1 MAKKNTV
8 EIGIKVNEDGSI
20 DKLAVGANKAGKS
33 LDDVGKSAATAD
45 RNIKGAAQTSSSGT
59 KNFSKMAQGM
69 GGLVAVYATF
79 AAQMFAISAA
89 FGFFKRAGDLD
100 VLRKGQQVYAS
111 TTGIA
116 MQSLTKD
123 IMAATGAQ
131 IAFRDASQA
140 AAIGVASGLS
150 PEQLEGL
157 GKAARDASAVLGRD
171 VTDSFNRL
179 VKGVTK
185 AEPELL
191 DELGIIL
198 RLTEAS
204 EEYALALGK
213 DVNALTTFEKSQ
225 AVANNVLKQSEEK
238 YGKMLALVG
247 GSSTNEFNKLS
258 VAFDE
263 IVMKIQTT
271 ILPAANSLARV
282 LIDTP
287 ALAGASFALLASGPL
302 RALGFNLKGTSDAAY
317 ATGAAITLNAE
328 SSKIAIM
335 SATAAMKAQNV
346 VLQQQ
351 SAIAVSAGSNSK
363 LMAHLAGGG
372 ELTKAG
378 MGTLKKSLAAAN
390 VQIKQSGTVTAG
402 IFKGLSA
409 EIVVAMTAAFKEI
422 GVQQDVLVVET
433 AKDTSKLKAMWL
445 GVGATA
451 SKAFGGILKWGG
463 RLLSA
468 AGWLGLIFTVGMTVY
483 DMFFKNKE
491 GADAAADGVDG
502 YRQKIADLNAE
513 YKDFLET
520 QKIKLDGN
528 AESSQASYSAG
539 GAVANLVASTGTGD
553 VNKTRMADYK
563 DSLRL
568 ENEILAVKER
578 NRAKDLDF
586 QASVMQNLDYT
597 KKQRLNALHAYK
609 DSLEQIP
616 QQTEAM
622 KTAVANVNTELKAL
636 DFLTETY
643 GPKELLKNYRTA
655 LVEGMDDKAITRH
668 KLALTNHLKE
678 IASLPKV
685 AAEASTALKSFNMS
699 LAPQTQGENTID
711 ALQKEIDLIQ
721 KAFEAR
727 TFFIDNEANHQ
738 GEMKNEIKF
747 IRKVEAAN
755 LKTKKDA
762 LRISQ
767 AITSTELIR
776 NPVVKSLAKA
786 AVTQA
791 KSLTDIENKEA
802 SISLLTEKIGK
813 NKKGATD
820 SQQREL
826 DIMKIELQG
835 LKVIEALTSQKL
847 SDKQKLFVIELK
859 LNELKT
865 DTSLLSKEKQIIAFG
880 DRKVKQ
886 GQQLLKLEQARKK
899 RETTADKR
907 DFKDSSS
914 FSFLFQD
921 KFNAKADLQAA
932 KDLEK
937 AQKTAVEAERT
948 QKLAMIDIEYALLD
962 AKMLQT
968 QLELEKIALDSS
980 LTDKQR
986 AKAKTLAGT
995 VETHR
1000 STLTGDGG
1008 LASTATKIVN
1018 EAADGK
1024 LKDITANITKLTNAK
1039 GDLSDMATLS
1049 DGIAQTFSSSMTDAF
1064 TAMATGAKSAKQAFA
1079 DMATSILKNIASMI
1093 AEMLM
1098 MQVIKSMFGLSF
1110 EGGGIMDKGKK
1121 VPGYSTGGVAKGSN
1135 DGHLAML
1142 HGTEAVVPLPNGKS
1156 IPVEMSGKGGGG
1168 GTNNIVVNISTDGQ
1182 SSKQG
1187 STGPDMDKL
1196 GGAVAAAVQVELQNQ
1211 KRSGG
1216 ILNPYGAA

>member
-1 MAKKNTV
+1 MAKNTV
-8 EIGIKVNEDGSI
+8 EIGVKVNDDGSV
-20 DKLAVGANKAGKS
+20 DKLAVSAKKAGKG
-33 LDDVGKSAATAD
+33 LDDVSKSAQTAD

-100 VLRKGQQVYAS
+100 VLKKGQQVYAS

-116 MQSLTKD
+116 MKALTKD

-263 IVMKIQTT
+263 IVMKIQTN
-271 ILPAANSLARV
+271 ILPAANALARV

-287 ALAGASFALLASGPL
+287 YLAGASFALLASGPL

-317 ATGAAITLNAE
+317 ATGAAITANAM
-328 SSKIAIM
+328 SSKIAIDA
-335 SATAAMKAQNV
+335 ATASMKAQNV

-351 SAIAVSAGSNSK
+351 SAIAVTAGSKSK
-363 LMAHLAGGG
+363 LMAHLGGGG

-390 VQIKQSGTVTAG
+390 LQIKQSGKVTAG

-409 EIVVAMTAAFKEI
+409 EIVLSMTAAFKEI
-422 GVQQDVLVVET
+422 DVQQKVLVVET
-433 AKDTSKLKAMWL
+433 AKDTSKLKAMYL

-468 AGWLGLIFTVGMTVY
+468 AGWLGLIYTVGMTVY
-483 DMFFKNKE
+483 DMFFKQAE
-491 GADAAADGVDG
+491 GADVAADKVDG
-502 YRQKIADLNAE
+502 YRQKIADLNEE
-513 YKDFLET
+513 YKDFLKT
-520 QKIKLDGN
+520 QKIKIDGN

-553 VNKTRMADYK
+553 VNKQRMGDYK

-578 NRAKDLDF
+578 NRAKDLAF
-586 QASVMQNLDYT
+586 QASVMQNLDHT
-597 KKQRLNALHAYK
+597 EKQRLKALHAYK
-609 DSLEQIP
+609 DSLEKIP
-616 QQTEAM
+616 EQTEAM
-622 KTAVANVNTELKAL
+622 KNAVASVNTELESL
-636 DFLTETY
+636 DFLTANY
-643 GPKELLKNYRTA
+643 GPAELLKNYRTA
-655 LVEGMDDKAITRH
+655 LVEGMDDKAITKH
-668 KLALTNHLKE
+668 KLALQNHLKE
-678 IASLPKV
+678 IATLPKV
-685 AAEASTALKSFNMS
+685 AAEAATALKSFNMS
-699 LAPQTQGENTID
+699 LAPPTQGENTID
-711 ALQKEIDLIQ
+711 ALQKELDLIE
-721 KAFEAR
+721 KAKKGRGFYMQDELDAQDKNIPQIE
-727 TFFIDNEANHQ
+727 FIQ
-738 GEMKNEIKF
+738 
-747 IRKVEAAN
+747 KVEAAS
-755 LKTKKDA
+755 LKTKLDS
-762 LRISQ
+762 LRASR
-767 AITSTELIR
+767 AIAGAELIR

-786 AVTQA
+786 AISQS
-791 KSLTDIENKEA
+791 KSLTDIQNKEA
-802 SISLLTEKIGK
+802 SISLLTEKISK
-813 NKKGATD
+813 NKTGATD
-820 SQQREL
+820 SQTRTLKILRE
-826 DIMKIELQG
+826 ELAG
-835 LKVIEALTSQKL
+835 LKVSEALTSQKL
-847 SDKQKLFVIELK
+847 SDTQKLFVIELK
-859 LNELKT
+859 LNALKT
-865 DTSLLSKEKQIIAFG
+865 DTSLLTKEKEIVAFG

-886 GQQLLKLEQARKK
+886 GQQLLKLEQDRKK
-899 RETTADKR
+899 RESTTDKR
-907 DFKDSSS
+907 DFKDSSA

-921 KFNAKADLQAA
+921 KFDASIDLQAA

-937 AQKTAVEAERT
+937 TQQLAVEAERT
-948 QKLAMIDIEYALLD
+948 QKLSMIDIEYALLD
-962 AKMLQT
+962 AKMLHT
-968 QLELEKIALDSS
+968 QLELEKIALDAS
-980 LTDKQR
+980 LTQEQR
-986 AKAKTLAGT
+986 DKAKGLAGT
-995 VETHR
+995 VETQR
-1000 STLTGDGG
+1000 GTLTGENG
-1008 LASTATKIVN
+1008 LAATAKRIVN
-1018 EAADGK
+1018 ETAEGK
-1024 LKDITANITKLTNAK
+1024 LSDITANITKLTNAK
-1039 GDLSDMATLS
+1039 GDLSDMATLT
-1049 DGIAQTFSSSMTDAF
+1049 DGIATSFSEGMTSAF
-1064 TAMATGAKSAKQAFA
+1064 TDMATGAKSAKQAFA
-1079 DMATSILKNIASMI
+1079 DMATSMLKNIASLL

-1098 MQVIKSMFGLSF
+1098 MQMIKSMFGLSF

-1121 VPGYSTGGVAKGSN
+1121 VEGYSTGGIAKGSN
-1135 DGHLAML
+1135 QGHLAML

-1156 IPVEMSGKGGGG
+1156 IPVQMSGDGGS
-1168 GTNNIVVNISTDGQ
+1168 TNNIVVNISTEGQ
-1182 SSKQG
+1182 SSKEG
-1187 STGPDMDKL
+1187 SSGPDMDKL

>member
-1 MAKKNTV
+1 MAKNTV
-8 EIGIKVNEDGSI
+8 EIGVKVNDDGSV
-20 DKLAVGANKAGKS
+20 DKLAVSAKKAGKG
-33 LDDVGKSAATAD
+33 LDDVSKSAQTAD

-116 MQSLTKD
+116 MQALTKD

-263 IVMKIQTT
+263 IVMKIQTH
-271 ILPAANSLARV
+271 ILPAANALARV

-287 ALAGASFALLASGPL
+287 YLAGASFALLASGPL
-302 RALGFNLKGTSDAAY
+302 RALGFNLKGTSEAAY
-317 ATGAAITLNAE
+317 ATGAAITANAM
-328 SSKIAIM
+328 SSKIAIDA
-335 SATAAMKAQNV
+335 ATASMKAQSV

-351 SAIAVSAGSNSK
+351 SAIAVTAGSKSK

-390 VQIKQSGTVTAG
+390 VQIKNAGKVTAG

-409 EIVVAMTAAFKEI
+409 EIVISMTAAFKEI
-422 GVQQDVLVVET
+422 ELQQEVLVVET

-468 AGWLGLIFTVGMTVY
+468 AGWLGLIYTVGMTVY
-483 DMFFKNKE
+483 DMFFKQAE
-491 GADAAADGVDG
+491 SADAAADKVDG
-502 YRQKIADLNAE
+502 YRQKIADLNEE
-513 YKDFLET
+513 YKDFLKT

-553 VNKTRMADYK
+553 VNKQRMADYK

-578 NRAKDLDF
+578 NRAKDVAF
-586 QASVMQNLDYT
+586 QASVSQNL
-597 KKQRLNALHAYK
+597 NATEGMRMKALSAYK
-609 DSLEQIP
+609 DSLEKMP
-616 QQTEAM
+616 EQTEAM
-622 KTAVANVNTELKAL
+622 KNAVASVNTELESL
-636 DFLTETY
+636 DFLTENY
-643 GPKELLKNYRTA
+643 GPAELLKNYRTA
-655 LVEGMDDKAITRH
+655 LVEGMDDKVITRH

-678 IASLPKV
+678 IATLPKV
-685 AAEASTALKSFNMS
+685 AAEAATALKSFNMS

-711 ALQKEIDLIQ
+711 ALQARIDLIE
-721 KAFEAR
+721 KAKKAR
-727 TFFIDNEANHQ
+727 SYYIDDEANEV
-738 GEMKNEIKF
+738 GRYGNEIEF
-747 IRKVEAAN
+747 IQKVEAAS
-755 LKTKKDA
+755 LKTKLDS
-762 LRISQ
+762 LRTSR
-767 AITSTELIR
+767 AIAGAELIR

-786 AVTQA
+786 AISQS

-802 SISLLTEKIGK
+802 AISLLTDKIGQ

-820 SQQREL
+820 SQTRTLEILRE
-826 DIMKIELQG
+826 ELAG
-835 LKVIEALTSQKL
+835 LKVSEALTSQKL
-847 SDKQKLFVIELK
+847 SDTQKLFVIELK
-859 LNELKT
+859 LNALKT
-865 DTSLLSKEKQIIAFG
+865 DTSLLTKEKEIVAFG

-886 GQQLLKLEQARKK
+886 GQQLLKLEQDRKK
-899 RETTADKR
+899 RESTADKR
-907 DFKDSSS
+907 AFKDSSA

-921 KFNAKADLQAA
+921 KFDASKDLQAA

-937 AQKTAVEAERT
+937 TQRDAVEAERK

-962 AKMLQT
+962 AKMLHT

-980 LTDKQR
+980 LTQEQR
-986 AKAKTLAGT
+986 DKAKGLAGT
-995 VETHR
+995 VETQR
-1000 STLTGDGG
+1000 STLTGETG
-1008 LASTATKIVN
+1008 LAATAKKIVN
-1018 EAADGK
+1018 EAAAGK
-1024 LKDITANITKLTNAK
+1024 LSDITANITKLTNAK
-1039 GDLSDMATLS
+1039 GDLSDMAVLTES
-1049 DGIAQTFSSSMTDAF
+1049 IATSFSEGISSAF
-1064 TAMATGAKSAKQAFA
+1064 TDMVTGAKSAKQAFA
-1079 DMATSILKNIASMI
+1079 DMATSMLKNIAGLL

-1098 MQVIKSMFGLSF
+1098 LKMIKSMFGLSF
-1110 EGGGIMDKGKK
+1110 DGGGIMDKGKK
-1121 VPGYSTGGVAKGSN
+1121 VESYSTGGVAKGSN
-1135 DGHLAML
+1135 QGHLAML

-1156 IPVEMSGKGGGG
+1156 IPVQMSGNGGGS
-1168 GTNNIVVNISTDGQ
+1168 TNNIVVNISTEGQ

-1187 STGPDMDKL
+1187 SSGPDMDKL

>member
-1 MAKKNTV
+1 MAKNTV
-8 EIGIKVNEDGSI
+8 EIGVKVNDDGSV
-20 DKLAVGANKAGKS
+20 DKLAVSAKKAGKG
-33 LDDVGKSAATAD
+33 LDDVSKSAQTAD

-116 MQSLTKD
+116 MQALTKD

-271 ILPAANSLARV
+271 ILPAANALARV

-287 ALAGASFALLASGPL
+287 YLAGASFALLASGPL
-302 RALGFNLKGTSDAAY
+302 RALGFNLKGTSEAAY
-317 ATGAAITLNAE
+317 ATGAAITANAM
-328 SSKIAIM
+328 SSKIAIDA
-335 SATAAMKAQNV
+335 ATASMKAQSV

-351 SAIAVSAGSNSK
+351 SAIAVTAGSNSK

-372 ELTKAG
+372 QLTKAG
-378 MGTLKKSLAAAN
+378 MSTLKKSLAAAN
-390 VQIKQSGTVTAG
+390 VQIKNAGKVTAG

-409 EIVVAMTAAFKEI
+409 EIVIAMTAAFKEI
-422 GVQQDVLVVET
+422 ELQQEVLVVET

-445 GVGATA
+445 GVSATA

-468 AGWLGLIFTVGMTVY
+468 AGWLGLLYTVGMTVY
-483 DMFFKNKE
+483 DMFFKQAE
-491 GADAAADGVDG
+491 SADVAADKVDG
-502 YRQKIADLNAE
+502 YRQKIADLNEE
-513 YKDFLET
+513 YKNFLET

-553 VNKTRMADYK
+553 VNKQRMADYR

-578 NRAKDLDF
+578 NRAKDVAF
-586 QASVMQNLDYT
+586 QASVSQNLNAT
-597 KKQRLNALHAYK
+597 EKQRLKALHAYK
-609 DSLEQIP
+609 DSLEKIP
-616 QQTEAM
+616 EQTEAM
-622 KTAVANVNTELKAL
+622 KNAIANVNSELESL
-636 DFLTETY
+636 DFLTENY
-643 GPKELLKNYRTA
+643 GPAELLKNYRTA
-655 LVEGMDDKAITRH
+655 LVEGMDDKAITKH

-678 IASLPKV
+678 IATLPKV

-699 LAPQTQGENTID
+699 LAPPTQGENTID
-711 ALQKEIDLIQ
+711 ALQKEIDLIE
-721 KAFEAR
+721 KAKKAR
-727 TFFIDNEANHQ
+727 GFYMDDEANEV
-738 GEMKNEIKF
+738 GRNKNEIEF
-747 IRKVEAAN
+747 IQKVEAAS
-755 LKTKKDA
+755 LKTKLDS
-762 LRISQ
+762 LRTSR
-767 AITSTELIR
+767 AIAGAERIR
-776 NPVVKSLAKA
+776 NPVVRSLAKA
-786 AVTQA
+786 AISQA

-802 SISLLTEKIGK
+802 AISLLTDKIAK
-813 NKKGATD
+813 NKTGATD
-820 SQQREL
+820 SQTRTLAILRE
-826 DIMKIELQG
+826 ELAG
-835 LKVIEALTSQKL
+835 LKVSEALTSQKL
-847 SDKQKLFVIELK
+847 SDTQKLLVIELK
-859 LNELKT
+859 LNTLKT
-865 DTSLLSKEKQIIAFG
+865 DTSLLTKEKQIIAFG

-886 GQQLLKLEQARKK
+886 GQQLLKLEQDRKK
-899 RETTADKR
+899 RESTADKR
-907 DFKDSSS
+907 DFKDSSA

-921 KFNAKADLQAA
+921 KFDASKDLQAA

-937 AQKTAVEAERT
+937 TQRDAVEAERT

-962 AKMLQT
+962 AKMLHT

-980 LTDKQR
+980 LTQEQR
-986 AKAKTLAGT
+986 DKAKGLAGT
-995 VETHR
+995 VKTQR
-1000 STLTGDGG
+1000 GTLTGETG
-1008 LASTATKIVN
+1008 LVATAKKIVN
-1018 EAADGK
+1018 EAAEGK
-1024 LKDITANITKLTNAK
+1024 LSDITANITKLTNAK
-1039 GDLSDMATLS
+1039 GDLSDMAVLTES
-1049 DGIAQTFSSSMTDAF
+1049 IATSFSEGISTAF
-1064 TAMATGAKSAKQAFA
+1064 TDMVTGAKSAKQAFA
-1079 DMATSILKNIASMI
+1079 DMATNMLKNIASLLS
-1093 AEMLM
+1093 EMLM
-1098 MQVIKSMFGLSF
+1098 LKMIKSMFGLSF
-1110 EGGGIMDKGKK
+1110 DGGGIMDKGKK
-1121 VPGYSTGGVAKGSN
+1121 VESYSTGGVAKGSN
-1135 DGHLAML
+1135 QGHLAML
-1142 HGTEAVVPLPNGKS
+1142 HGTEAVVPLPDGKS
-1156 IPVEMSGKGGGG
+1156 IPVQMSGNGGA
-1168 GTNNIVVNISTDGQ
+1168 TNNNIVVNISTDGQ
-1182 SSKQG
+1182 SSNKG

-1196 GGAVAAAVQVELQNQ
+1196 GAVVATAVQVELQNQ